1 MSTRREAAIEAI
13 LAQQEEK
20 RAELEKLRIALEE
33 TEQDMV
39 ELDTAMAGLE
49 SNGIGG
55 DVNITVPV
63 PEVNV
68 TVPTPEVNV
77 NVPVPEVNVSAPQ
90 VTINPNFNITGLV
103 DLINRITALEN
114 SNFADPVDPPPAP
127 SFTCDDVANCQ
138 VIQNLQND
146 VSNLQSDVAIL
157 QGQIYNVDQR
167 MLYNED
173 RLDKVI
179 IQENVPVPGLLVKPD
194 YTPIEAP

>member
-13 LAQQEEK
+13 LAQQQEK
-20 RAELEKLRIALEE
+20 REELERLRAALEE

-49 SNGIGG
+49 AGGNGG

-68 TVPTPEVNV
+68 TVP
-77 NVPVPEVNVSAPQ
+77 VPEVNVGAPQ
-90 VTINPNFNITGLV
+90 VTINPEINITGLV

-114 SNFADPVDPPPAP
+114 SSFADPTDPPPAP
-127 SFTCDDVANCQ
+127 SFDCGDVANCD
-138 VIQNLQND
+138 VIKDLQDAVVELND
-146 VSNLQSDVAIL
+146 AVIIL
-157 QGQIYNVDQR
+157 QGQIYDVDQR
-167 MLYNED
+167 MLFNED
-173 RLDKVI
+173 RLDQVI
-179 IQENVPVPGLLVKPD
+179 IQENVQVPGLLNKPD

>member
-68 TVPTPEVNV
+68 TVP
-77 NVPVPEVNVSAPQ
+77 VPEVNVSAPQ
-90 VTINPNFNITGLV
+90 VTINPNLNITGLV

-146 VSNLQSDVAIL
+146 VANLQSDVAIL